1 MIKLKMKDYNVILI
15 EKQQK
20 YQLYLLVKLTYS
32 SLSKA
37 IEKEIKTI
45 EDQGEKQINIFEEHR
60 KTLVEYSDEK
70 ESSKHSKREEMF
82 E

>member
-1 MIKLKMKDYNVILI
+1 M
-15 EKQQK
+15 
-20 YQLYLLVKLTYS
+20 TYS

-45 EDQGEKQINIFEEHR
+45 EDQGEKQIQIFDEHR
-60 KTLVEYSDEK
+60 KNLAEYSDEK

>member
-1 MIKLKMKDYNVILI
+1 MKNYNVILI
-15 EKQQK
+15 AKQQK

>member
-1 MIKLKMKDYNVILI
+1 MKNYNVILI

>member
-1 MIKLKMKDYNVILI
+1 MIKLKMKNYNVILI

-45 EDQGEKQINIFEEHR
+45 EDQGEKQIHIFEEHR
-60 KTLVEYSDEK
+60 KNLAEYSDEK